1 MDGYYSTED
10 CNDNN
15 ASINPGATEI
25 PNNDIDEDCDGIV
38 LIIDDD
44 NDGFNSDEDCDDNN
58 PDINPDATEVVNNN
72 IDEDCDGI
80 AQMIDEDND
89 GYNSD
94 EDCDD
99 FQCLNQSWCH

>member
-1 MDGYYSTED
+1 MKSPTMISMKI
-10 CNDNN
+10 
-15 ASINPGATEI
+15 A
-25 PNNDIDEDCDGIV
+25 DGIV

-58 PDINPDATEVVNNN
+58 PDINPDATEIVNND

-89 GYNSD
+89 GYK
-94 EDCDD
+94 
-99 FQCLNQSWCH
+99 LR